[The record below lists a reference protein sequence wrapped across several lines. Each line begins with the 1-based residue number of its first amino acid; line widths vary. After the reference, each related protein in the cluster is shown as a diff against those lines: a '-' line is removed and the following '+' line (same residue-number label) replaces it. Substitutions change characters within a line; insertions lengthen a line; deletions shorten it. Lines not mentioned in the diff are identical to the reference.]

1 MALKLMLA
9 GFWSLI
15 CEVRSIIRAGQ
26 GGWTA
31 ELLLALLVP
40 VANSSGTAETFAPS
54 ESSDLLSAAVAV
66 WVLNRFLRS
75 LEMLDLASFRHCFA
89 SPCAFFSLLFKEHL

>member
-1 MALKLMLA
+1 MLA

-31 ELLLALLVP
+31 AAAELLLALLVP
-40 VANSSGTAETFAPS
+40 AANSPGTAETFAPS
-54 ESSDLLSAAVAV
+54 ESSDLLSAVVAV
-66 WVLNRFLRS
+66 WVLIRFLS
-75 LEMLDLASFRHCFA
+75 ES
-89 SPCAFFSLLFKEHL
+89 